1 MPRKAKKCSCPSSRR
16 ASLPTATGQSKTGS
30 SLLCFLL
37 RSSVVKV
44 IPMMHR
50 KLPLIFLVAGNL
62 ARIGLTAPMDV
73 VPFSL
78 PLPEGNGVIW
88 EDPREIHQVIVHFS
102 GAAPPPGRVRLEYW
116 GSRWP
121 QQHVPKDRQPGG
133 ADVGWMELGNWYN

>member
-1 MPRKAKKCSCPSSRR
+1 MMHR
-16 ASLPTATGQSKTGS
+16 
-30 SLLCFLL
+30 
-37 RSSVVKV
+37 
-44 IPMMHR
+44 MHR

-133 ADVGWMELGNWYN
+133 ADVGWMELGNWYNGGWRIADVEAKSEDSAIVFTFHPINA